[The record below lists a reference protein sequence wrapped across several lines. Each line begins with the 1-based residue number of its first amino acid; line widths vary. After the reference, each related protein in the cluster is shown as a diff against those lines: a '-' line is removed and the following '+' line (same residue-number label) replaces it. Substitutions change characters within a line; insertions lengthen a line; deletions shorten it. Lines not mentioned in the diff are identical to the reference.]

1 MYVDDGQLT
10 DVQEAR
16 GSGQALIHTFFDE
29 LGTRLSADK
38 REWMAKQGIFLGIA
52 HDLTT
57 LLEEHDISLW
67 PKEAL
72 EAELR
77 KYIKQFRS
85 TRQCPPGDAS
95 KFRGIAGLAASAQYG
110 QLGRAPM
117 RTFKQRQYT
126 DKPPWGLSQTMERA
140 IDFIEMLLDLKLVRR
155 VPVTHDSRKPLV
167 IASDAQVEPGT
178 YPGGGVPICD
188 PEDGQRFGG
197 YL

>member
-1 MYVDDGQLT
+1 MYVDNGQLT

-29 LGTRLSADK
+29 LGTGLSADQ

-57 LLEEHDISLW
+57 LLEEHDISFW

-95 KFRGIAGLAASAQYG
+95 KFRGI
-110 QLGRAPM
+110 GRAPM

-167 IASDAQVEPGT
+167 IGPSRTQ
-178 YPGGGVPICD
+178 C
-188 PEDGQRFGG
+188 Q
-197 YL
+197 